1 MTAGGDDMVDL
12 IGHGNRDSGKHAVD
26 APEAGIPRA
35 ASHRAPLRRAAVV
48 LVLAV
53 GGVGTGGVAVASA
66 ADGWRE
72 LPPYEAPAGVAT
84 CLRGAGPGHVTL
96 LGGFAARHADIALLA
111 IGDDGLAPA
120 SSTRFPG
127 LLSCPEAAAGTGS
140 APLLAGDAA
149 GRRGREVWQIRR
161 VVADAGSRPRV
172 LRDNALTDFGPTAVA
187 TAGGSGA
194 AATSRDVAGAG
205 AAVVAWSEKRP
216 GRTGPR
222 QLLARTRPSATAPFG
237 PARRIGRGAEEVVA
251 GIDGAGRAHVAWVLG
266 DRLHVAS
273 AGPGRAFAIS
283 LRSRPLVG
291 PGEPPALAV
300 APDGRALAV
309 AGHRSAAAVWE
320 LAPGARDW
328 RRVKLPH
335 VHGEEYAV
343 ALQPGGDAV
352 VAGFEQSYDAEIDL
366 IRPGKPPAGDGGV
379 AISRR
384 SRTGAFSA
392 AQTLPDGGPR
402 AGATGLLLFSGASEP
417 GEVAPPREWRQPQLR
432 AALSPTGELVVT
444 WVLGGAQ
451 GQPPVAYAAHGTLA
465 AGLGAPRRLGGDCRA
480 IADLTPV
487 TLADGRLAV
496 AWTDHG
502 RDKLIA
508 EESFEPGAGR
518 LHVAVPDANAQPPLP
533 AAVVPSVSVEA
544 TAHTLDPSADLPLR
558 VRCDGGPCE
567 VRVHATAPANATGR
581 RHMGTETV
589 GSSVLVGTAAGETKE
604 VALDTVDGW
613 SFVRPGR
620 TGSAPLAMTV
630 CTPDGSAATAT
641 ASAELTTRPLPPMPR
656 IVRATARLVGDR
668 VVVRFRLSRRLG
680 EDQRLV
686 VWAQDRAQED
696 FASSDPGEIRRRDG
710 VYRTTIRL
718 GRRDAARART
728 VVIQVIDELVT
739 FAAAKR
745 VPIGGAAAPPGR
757 RGVRAPGSERPPDLA
772 EPVPDGPQVRAQE
785 RPGRSSP
792 IR

>member
-1 MTAGGDDMVDL
+1 MELVTVGSMLSMRQNFAFRLRAATAAGLAAIAAAGG
-12 IGHGNRDSGKHAVD
+12 AA
-26 APEAGIPRA
+26 AP
-35 ASHRAPLRRAAVV
+35 
-48 LVLAV
+48 
-53 GGVGTGGVAVASA
+53 ASA

-72 LPPYEAPAGVAT
+72 LPPVEAPAGVAT
-84 CLRGAGPGHVTL
+84 CLRDAGPGQVTL
-96 LGGFAARHADIALLA
+96 LGGFAKRHADISLLT
-111 IGDDGLAPA
+111 IGDGGIAPTA
-120 SSTRFPG
+120 TTRFPG
-127 LLSCPEAAAGTGS
+127 LVLCPDVAGG
-140 APLLAGDAA
+140 ADARPPLLAALGASA
-149 GRRGREVWQIRR
+149 RGERVWRMRRLL
-161 VVADAGSRPRV
+161 ADAGGRPQR
-172 LRDNALTDFGPTAVA
+172 LGGGSFTDFGPMTVA
-187 TAGGSGA
+187 TAG
-194 AATSRDVAGAG
+194 DG
-205 AAVVAWSEKRP
+205 AAVVAWSEQRAGRP
-216 GRTGPR
+216 RPARGEREQPLR
-222 QLLARTRPSATAPFG
+222 LLAQTRPRADAPFG
-237 PARRIGRGAEEVVA
+237 RVQRLGRGVEESVA
-251 GIDGAGRAHVAWVLG
+251 GIDGAGRAHVAWAHD

-273 AGPGRAFAIS
+273 AAPGRPFRET
-283 LRSRPLVG
+283 LRSRPLVS
-291 PGEPPALAV
+291 PGFRPSLAV
-300 APDGRALAV
+300 AENGRALV
-309 AGHRSAAAVWE
+309 VGSDGSAAAVWE

-328 RRVKLPH
+328 RRVRLPH
-335 VHGEEYAV
+335 VHGEEFAV

-352 VAGFEQSYDAEIDL
+352 VAGYEQSYDAEINL
-366 IRPGKPPAGDGGV
+366 IRPDGSVDGDGGV
-379 AISRR
+379 QVARR
-384 SRTGAFSA
+384 SGTGPFSA
-392 AQTLPDGGPR
+392 AQELPDGGPLP
-402 AGATGLLLFSGASEP
+402 GATGLMLFSGRSEP
-417 GEVAPPREWRQPQLR
+417 GEVAPPGEWRPPGLR
-432 AALSPTGELVVT
+432 VALSPTGELVVT

-487 TLADGRLAV
+487 ALTDGRLAV

-544 TAHTLDPSADLPLR
+544 TARTLAPSADLPLR

-620 TGSAPLAMTV
+620 TGSVPLAMTV